1 MPSDPVV
8 PDAILG
14 SEALPGGSEAVQLPS
29 GAQSPQTGQSGGGV
43 GDSPVRGTLVQ
54 RGGAE
59 EARQAHNLEAAGSNP
74 APVTASKAL
83 ARDLAVVQKVDN
95 KIRSRSERITAA
107 NGLAAYLDDN
117 GNPIIPVDPQ
127 TGLPKGWTKVMLNIA
142 RDSKKTLK
150 QQPGYISQQIRILES
165 YNKADAGRP
174 PAPTINADLIQ
185 INVLQVNQ
193 LPVRK
198 VRED

>member
-1 MPSDPVV
+1 MADSVREPGSVESPEIVPKMAVPV
-8 PDAILG
+8 
-14 SEALPGGSEAVQLPS
+14 
-29 GAQSPQTGQSGGGV
+29 GGV

-74 APVTASKAL
+74 APVTSKAL
-83 ARDLAVVQKVDN
+83 SRDLAVVQKVDN
-95 KIRSRSERITAA
+95 KLRRRAEAIVSDTLLGPSFDPTGEKPVGMSARRWRVIKASWA
-107 NGLAAYLDDN
+107 N
-117 GNPIIPVDPQ
+117 
-127 TGLPKGWTKVMLNIA
+127 
-142 RDSKKTLK
+142 LK
-150 QQPGYISQQIRILES
+150 AQPGWLATALRVHES
-165 YNKADAGRP
+165 YAKQDAGRP